1 MSSSPLN
8 YNQYAAQALWGS
20 SSTSGN
26 SSLLS
31 IIKSNMLDKANSLN
45 KSLISRYESQASE
58 LTNKIG
64 HLDNLKSQ
72 LATLS
77 TKAQNLTGLKNRVNA
92 NINVSSGSS
101 SLVTIT
107 NDFII
112 KGQAARPA
120 GVSSK
125 NTSAVTVGNYE
136 GTFEAGD
143 YTIKVNGN
151 AVYAVSS
158 DIGFD
163 KIKFSASQLGSQ
175 KISELAGYNIQ
186 SGGETVTVQVGS
198 NSAATINVNK
208 DTTVNQFLNQLSGL
222 NGITT
227 ASIGSNG
234 NISIEMNTD
243 LGYQSLSFS
252 SSNESGRSVLDVLG
266 LGNITGKLND
276 GTIDTLTF
284 QGFHT
289 NFEEVG
295 ITGNFNLAFNI
306 SADSYT
312 SSVNTTIGG
321 KNIYG
326 DEITGTSRYGGDPTS
341 LISTTIVNQDSIEVK
356 TSLYSFTDTYYRYQ
370 LHTNLDVLQSDI
382 DLSISNHYDMSNY
395 TMEVTLDESQLDK
408 SLSKGTTYS
417 YIDKSGV
424 THGYTVQA
432 RDTVSK
438 VLSEL
443 GLLTGNRVNIT
454 NIEGRNIDNAFLTDL
469 LGVDFNTPS
478 NSPEV
483 IITFNAKEGDNAP
496 PQISNKL
503 TDYSYSS
510 EKPSEKIS
518 IGDLVIT
525 IDGVDNRFVINN
537 DTTVQDFK
545 TFMATLGF
553 TYDPSTR
560 DFVGGQNG
568 RKIDVSGSST
578 ITGIINPVIS
588 EYQYN
593 VTIKKD
599 KNGNYYK
606 NLYALSGVEG
616 DGTIKINE
624 NTINIRQSWSIND
637 LISVINGAEAGV
649 EVGVEGGVEASFSN
663 YYNKLKITRTD
674 GYLSYIDFK
683 ATDSNSQ
690 ILLSNLNFITQNI
703 DLSYNT
709 NKNNQYLPDGV
720 LITVT
725 KDDKTYN
732 IGNITSSNNEFGRS
746 FATIVKNM
754 SANDSNVMLGSFNID
769 ISKLGEHIVTV
780 NEATAAIPDITVANL
795 SGATNYIEMV
805 EKIGTL
811 TSNNYNL
818 KITKI
823 SDTQMQI
830 SRTDNNGNDLG
841 TKIIEKEASDDKFY
855 YTISQY
861 DENGKEKG
869 SVTFEVKN
877 DDFNI
882 GDNYTRTT
890 NVKIEATTSE
900 GGSLDGIDDVI
911 NSVNEQIDENNK
923 KIINEFVS
931 VYNNVAK
938 EMSKINKL
946 SSSST
951 SYSDKLTISEL
962 MKSFNN
968 TINQVDTTY
977 GSTIGLTFSYDSNLN
992 TSVLKLDTDKFLS
1005 ALDTNT
1011 ETVTN
1016 YLSKVSEKI
1025 TSSIDLFVKSKFASM
1040 YSTSNLKLDEYNNK
1054 ISSLKSKNDE
1064 LMTKL
1069 EADYK
1074 LIEQLFNQS
1083 SNQYSE
1089 LFSALL

>member
-1 MSSSPLN
+1 M
-8 YNQYAAQALWGS
+8 
-20 SSTSGN
+20 
-26 SSLLS
+26 
-31 IIKSNMLDKANSLN
+31 D
-45 KSLISRYESQASE
+45 
-58 LTNKIG
+58 TN
-64 HLDNLKSQ
+64 
-72 LATLS
+72 
-77 TKAQNLTGLKNRVNA
+77 
-92 NINVSSGSS
+92 
-101 SLVTIT
+101 
-107 NDFII
+107 
-112 KGQAARPA
+112 
-120 GVSSK
+120 
-125 NTSAVTVGNYE
+125 
-136 GTFEAGD
+136 
-143 YTIKVNGN
+143 
-151 AVYAVSS
+151 
-158 DIGFD
+158 
-163 KIKFSASQLGSQ
+163 
-175 KISELAGYNIQ
+175 
-186 SGGETVTVQVGS
+186 
-198 NSAATINVNK
+198 
-208 DTTVNQFLNQLSGL
+208 
-222 NGITT
+222 
-227 ASIGSNG
+227 
-234 NISIEMNTD
+234 

-252 SSNESGRSVLDVLG
+252 SSNKSGGGVLEVLG
-266 LGNITGKLND
+266 LGKLTGKLNN

-284 QGFHT
+284 NGFHT
-289 NFEEVG
+289 NFEEVNLSGFLEIVMKDQTQAYLNTVSGTIASDGVYGNSYNLSGSNGG
-295 ITGNFNLAFNI
+295 ITMQIKQSEIILTSTANQYMRRVDDAGYMLSELIFSNLNFSN
-306 SADSYT
+306 
-312 SSVNTTIGG
+312 
-321 KNIYG
+321 
-326 DEITGTSRYGGDPTS
+326 
-341 LISTTIVNQDSIEVK
+341 
-356 TSLYSFTDTYYRYQ
+356 YY
-370 LHTNLDVLQSDI
+370 DI
-382 DLSISNHYDMSNY
+382 NNY
-395 TMEVTLDESQLDK
+395 TMNLDISSIIDDTVDASKIYTVTLPGVGDIVYI
-408 SLSKGTTYS
+408 SKEG
-417 YIDKSGV
+417 
-424 THGYTVQA
+424 
-432 RDTVSK
+432 DTVRDVMKGLGIDISNDNIIDIK
-438 VLSEL
+438 NIERFSNSF
-443 GLLTGNRVNIT
+443 GLLIS
-454 NIEGRNIDNAFLTDL
+454 AL
-469 LGVDFNTPS
+469 NTT
-478 NSPEV
+478 V
-483 IITFNAKEGDNAP
+483 TINAKEGDNAP
-496 PQISNKL
+496 PQMSDKL
-503 TDYSYSS
+503 IDYSCSRD
-510 EKPSEKIS
+510 KPSEKIS

-525 IDGVDNRFVINN
+525 IDGVDNIFEITN

-545 TFMATLGF
+545 TFMANLGF
-553 TYDPSTR
+553 TYDRSTK
-560 DFVGGQNG
+560 DFVGGPNG
-568 RKIDVSGSST
+568 RNIDVSGSSK
-578 ITGIINPVIS
+578 IINMINPVIS
-588 EYQYN
+588 KYQYN

-599 KNGNYYK
+599 ENGNYYK
-606 NLYALSGVEG
+606 NLSALSGVEG

-624 NTINIRQSWSIND
+624 NEINIRQSWSIND
-637 LISVINGAEAGV
+637 LISVINDANA
-649 EVGVEGGVEASFSN
+649 GVEASFDDVGN
-663 YYNKLKITRTD
+663 ALNITRTD
-674 GYLSYIDFK
+674 GYLSYIDFEK
-683 ATDSNSQ
+683 TERNSQ
-690 ILLSNLNFITQNI
+690 ILLSNLNFITKNI
-703 DLSYNT
+703 DSSYNT
-709 NKNNQYLPDGV
+709 NKNNQYLPDSV
-720 LITVT
+720 SITVT
-725 KDDKTYN
+725 KDDKSCN
-732 IGNITSSNNEFGRS
+732 IGNITSSNDEFGRS

-830 SRTDNNGNDLG
+830 SGTDNNGNDLG
-841 TKIIEKEASDDKFY
+841 TKIIEKKASDDKFY

-882 GDNYTRTT
+882 GDIYTRTT

-931 VYNNVAK
+931 AYNNVAK

-1074 LIEQLFNQS
+1074 IIEQLFNQS

>member
-112 KGQAARPA
+112 KGQAAQPA

-175 KISELAGYNIQ
+175 KIFDLAGYNIQ
-186 SGGETVTVQVGS
+186 SGGETVTVQVGNTVS
-198 NSAATINVNK
+198 TINVNK
-208 DTTVNQFLNQLSGL
+208 DTTVNQFLSQLSGL
-222 NGITT
+222 NGITK

-252 SSNESGRSVLDVLG
+252 SSNKSGRGVLEVLG
-266 LGNITGKLND
+266 LGKLTGKLNN

-295 ITGNFNLAFNI
+295 MTGNFNLVFKN
-306 SADSYT
+306 STNVYS

-321 KNIYG
+321 ENIYG
-326 DEITGTSRYGGDPTS
+326 NEITGTSKYASDSTGLT
-341 LISTTIVNQDSIEVK
+341 STTIVNQDSIKVK
-356 TSLYSFTDTYYRYQ
+356 TSLYSFTNTYYRYQ

-395 TMEVTLDESQLDK
+395 TMEVILDERQLDT
-408 SLSKGTTYS
+408 SLSRGTTYS

-424 THGYTVQA
+424 THGYTVQD

-443 GLLTGNRVNIT
+443 GLLTDNKVNIT
-454 NIEGRNIDNAFLTDL
+454 NIEGSNIDNAFLTDL
-469 LGVDFNTPS
+469 LGVDFITPS

-483 IITFNAKEGDNAP
+483 IITFNAKEGNNAP
-496 PQISNKL
+496 PQISDKL
-503 TDYSYSS
+503 TDYSSIDNNGVS
-510 EKPSEKIS
+510 QKIS
-518 IGDLVIT
+518 KGDLVIT
-525 IDGVDNRFVINN
+525 IDGVDNIFEITN

-545 TFMATLGF
+545 TFMANLGF
-553 TYDPSTR
+553 TYDPSKR
-560 DFVGGQNG
+560 DFVGGPNG
-568 RKIDVSGSST
+568 RNIDVSGSSN

-588 EYQYN
+588 KYQYN

-599 KNGNYYK
+599 ENGNYYK
-606 NLYALSGVEG
+606 NLSALSGVEG

-624 NTINIRQSWSIND
+624 NEINIRQSWSIND
-637 LISVINGAEAGV
+637 LISAINDANA
-649 EVGVEGGVEASFSN
+649 GVEASFDDVGN
-663 YYNKLKITRTD
+663 ALNITRTD
-674 GYLSYIDFK
+674 GYLSYIDFEE
-683 ATDSNSQ
+683 TERNSQ
-690 ILLSNLNFITQNI
+690 ILLSNLKFITKNI
-703 DLSYNT
+703 DSSYNT
-709 NKNNQYLPDGV
+709 NKNNQYLPDSV
-720 LITVT
+720 SITVT
-725 KDDKTYN
+725 KDDKSYN
-732 IGNITSSNNEFGRS
+732 IGNITSSNDEFGRS

-830 SRTDNNGNDLG
+830 SGTDNNGNDLG
-841 TKIIEKEASDDKFY
+841 TKIIEKKASDDKFY

-882 GDNYTRTT
+882 GDIYTRTT

-931 VYNNVAK
+931 AYNNVAK

-1074 LIEQLFNQS
+1074 IIEQLFNQS

>member
-1 MSSSPLN
+1 M
-8 YNQYAAQALWGS
+8 
-20 SSTSGN
+20 
-26 SSLLS
+26 
-31 IIKSNMLDKANSLN
+31 D
-45 KSLISRYESQASE
+45 
-58 LTNKIG
+58 TN
-64 HLDNLKSQ
+64 
-72 LATLS
+72 
-77 TKAQNLTGLKNRVNA
+77 
-92 NINVSSGSS
+92 
-101 SLVTIT
+101 
-107 NDFII
+107 
-112 KGQAARPA
+112 
-120 GVSSK
+120 
-125 NTSAVTVGNYE
+125 
-136 GTFEAGD
+136 
-143 YTIKVNGN
+143 
-151 AVYAVSS
+151 
-158 DIGFD
+158 
-163 KIKFSASQLGSQ
+163 
-175 KISELAGYNIQ
+175 
-186 SGGETVTVQVGS
+186 
-198 NSAATINVNK
+198 
-208 DTTVNQFLNQLSGL
+208 
-222 NGITT
+222 
-227 ASIGSNG
+227 
-234 NISIEMNTD
+234 

-252 SSNESGRSVLDVLG
+252 SSNKSGGGVLEVLG
-266 LGNITGKLND
+266 LGKLTGKLNN
-276 GTIDTLTF
+276 GIIDTLTF
-284 QGFHT
+284 NGFHT
-289 NFEEVG
+289 NFEEVNLSGFLEIVMKDQTQAYLNTVSGTIASDGVYGNSYNLSGSNGG
-295 ITGNFNLAFNI
+295 ITMQIKQSEIILTSTANQYMRRVDDAGYMLSELIFSNLNFSN
-306 SADSYT
+306 
-312 SSVNTTIGG
+312 
-321 KNIYG
+321 
-326 DEITGTSRYGGDPTS
+326 
-341 LISTTIVNQDSIEVK
+341 
-356 TSLYSFTDTYYRYQ
+356 YY
-370 LHTNLDVLQSDI
+370 DI
-382 DLSISNHYDMSNY
+382 NNY
-395 TMEVTLDESQLDK
+395 TMNLDISSIIDDTVDASKTYTVTLPGVGDIVYI
-408 SLSKGTTYS
+408 SKEG
-417 YIDKSGV
+417 
-424 THGYTVQA
+424 
-432 RDTVSK
+432 DTVRDVIKGLGIDISNDNIIDIK
-438 VLSEL
+438 NIERFSNSF
-443 GLLTGNRVNIT
+443 GLLIS
-454 NIEGRNIDNAFLTDL
+454 AL
-469 LGVDFNTPS
+469 NTT
-478 NSPEV
+478 V
-483 IITFNAKEGDNAP
+483 TINAKEGDNAT
-496 PQISNKL
+496 PQMSDKL
-503 TDYSYSS
+503 IDYSCSRD
-510 EKPSEKIS
+510 KPSEKIS

-525 IDGVDNRFVINN
+525 IDGVDNIFEITN

-545 TFMATLGF
+545 TFMANLGF
-553 TYDPSTR
+553 TYDRSTQ
-560 DFVGGQNG
+560 DFVGGPNG
-568 RKIDVSGSST
+568 RNIDVSGSSK

-588 EYQYN
+588 KYQYN

-599 KNGNYYK
+599 ENGNYYK
-606 NLYALSGVEG
+606 NLSALSGVEG

-624 NTINIRQSWSIND
+624 NEINIRQSWSIND
-637 LISVINGAEAGV
+637 LISAINDANA
-649 EVGVEGGVEASFSN
+649 GVEASFDDVGN
-663 YYNKLKITRTD
+663 ALNITRTD
-674 GYLSYIDFK
+674 GYLSYIDFEE
-683 ATDSNSQ
+683 TERNSQ
-690 ILLSNLNFITQNI
+690 ILLSNLKFITKNI
-703 DLSYNT
+703 DSSYNT
-709 NKNNQYLPDGV
+709 NKNNQYLPDSV
-720 LITVT
+720 SITVT
-725 KDDKTYN
+725 KDDKSYN
-732 IGNITSSNNEFGRS
+732 IGNITSSNDEFGRS

-830 SRTDNNGNDLG
+830 SGTDNNGNDLG
-841 TKIIEKEASDDKFY
+841 TKIIEKKASDDKFY

-882 GDNYTRTT
+882 GDIYTRTT

-931 VYNNVAK
+931 AYNNVAK

-1074 LIEQLFNQS
+1074 IIEQLFNQS
-1083 SNQYSE
+1083 LNQYSE